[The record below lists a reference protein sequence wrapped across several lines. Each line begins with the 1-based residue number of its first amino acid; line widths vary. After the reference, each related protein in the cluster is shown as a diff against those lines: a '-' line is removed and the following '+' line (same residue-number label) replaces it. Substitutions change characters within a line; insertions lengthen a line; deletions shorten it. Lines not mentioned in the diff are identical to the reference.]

1 MVSRSSGARPV
12 RSAEPGDPA
21 LRFDRGSGEGRSR
34 DGHGGRPDRESD
46 DGVRPGPQLP
56 DRDRGAP
63 PALRVGPALPPPPP
77 GPARHPD
84 FVFPKHRSAVFVHGC
99 FRHRHG
105 CESSSIPA
113 ARPDWRRQKPER
125 NAERDAE
132 AVSRL
137 RRPGWRVL
145 TIRECRFRRA
155 GVNRDRAL
163 DEACREA
170 AAFVRSSS
178 PVPEIPRSAC
188 VVCSGRRTPGP
199 DS

>member
-1 MVSRSSGARPV
+1 MTDTGDAPTRSRMMASV
-12 RSAEPGDPA
+12 RSRNSRIEIAVRRRLFASGRRCRLHRRDLPGT
-21 LRFDRGSGEGRSR
+21 
-34 DGHGGRPDRESD
+34 
-46 DGVRPGPQLP
+46 
-56 DRDRGAP
+56 
-63 PALRVGPALPPPPP
+63 
-77 GPARHPD
+77 PD
-84 FVFPKHRSAVFVHGC
+84 FVFPKHRSAVFVHDC

-113 ARPDWRRQKPER
+113 ARPDSWRQKPER

-145 TIRECRFRRA
+145 TIRECRYRRA

-163 DEACREA
+163 DEAGREA
-170 AAFVRSSS
+170 AAFVRSSN